1 MQTNSLQ
8 SAPARTPSRREVPAA
23 VATVGA
29 TVLTGALPVMA
40 KEATMKKTFTFLHTN
55 DMHSAFIGM
64 GPASD
69 YAPFTLNDDN
79 TKGGYARLAG
89 LLARR
94 RMACE
99 GQGPVLTLDAGD
111 YSMGTEFGARLPRDR
126 WRTADHV
133 RDGV

>member
-1 MQTNSLQ
+1 
-8 SAPARTPSRREVPAA
+8 

-29 TVLTGALPVMA
+29 TVLAGALPVMA
-40 KEATMKKTFTFLHTN
+40 KETTMKKTFTFLHTN

-94 RMACE
+94 GWRAKAR
-99 GQGPVLTLDAGD
+99 GPC
-111 YSMGTEFGARLPRDR
+111 
-126 WRTADHV
+126 
-133 RDGV
+133 